1 MLSPAENMVRFG
13 KFELDPRTL
22 QLTKNGMKIRLPH
35 QSIQVLSLLLERSG
49 EIVTREDLRRHLW
62 PSDVFVDFDHGLNKS
77 VQKLRDAL
85 GDSADSPRYIETI
98 PRIGYRFIAPLY
110 VAVAAETKR
119 LAPTTNSPPE
129 MVTVTDVA
137 TAVAPVRVPTG
148 SRGRRTVVAIGIA
161 VTLIAG
167 AVAWVMQRSS
177 QTSVPP
183 IQSLAVLPLENLSGD
198 ASEQYLAD
206 GMTDELIT
214 SLGQIGALRVISQ
227 TTAMQYK
234 DAHKSLPQIAR
245 ELNVGA
251 VVLGSVMR
259 SGDRIRITAQ
269 LFDAETDKQ
278 LWAQSYEGDLS
289 GVWGL
294 QNQVAS
300 AVAEQIRIEI
310 TSNERTQLLST
321 PKVIPAAYEA
331 FLKGNYFDKN
341 TPETEPKALQYYE
354 RATELDPHFARAY
367 VGLARSYNAIGDW
380 QTIPLG
386 EANAAA
392 DAAVAKALELNPQL
406 GEAYA
411 ERAWTLLK
419 FRWDFPGAE
428 RDFRRGLE
436 LDSVTSSIPD
446 GYGEYLVAMGRFD
459 EGLQQMKRARDLDPL
474 SVVMRADSCRLL
486 GFARRYNEAIAECNA
501 ALELDSG
508 SPWAHY
514 LLAEIYE
521 QERSYPEAHKI
532 MANSRQ
538 CDASCIAMLDEI
550 HGAPGVHG
558 AFDAWLQKQK
568 ERPSA
573 FFLSWAC
580 AGLGR
585 KDQAFAWLEKAYE
598 TRSQQHDMIFI
609 AVDPRFDPLRS
620 DSRFDAFLRRA
631 GLPPQPHTGSTQP
644 DRSSKN

>member
-1 MLSPAENMVRFG
+1 MVRFG
-13 KFELDPRTL
+13 MFEVDIRTR

-35 QSIQVLSLLLERSG
+35 QSIQVLFLLLERSG

-98 PRIGYRFIAPLY
+98 PRIGYRFIAPPH
-110 VAVAAETKR
+110 VALETPRLTPADGSPHEIVSVSDGAAT
-119 LAPTTNSPPE
+119 
-129 MVTVTDVA
+129 
-137 TAVAPVRVPTG
+137 VAPVRMPTG
-148 SRGRRTVVAIGIA
+148 SRGRRTAVAVGIA
-161 VTLIAG
+161 ATLIAG
-167 AVAWVMQRSS
+167 VAVAWMMQRTTR
-177 QTSVPP
+177 TSVRP
-183 IQSLAVLPLENLSGD
+183 IQYLAVLPLENLSGD

-234 DAHKSLPQIAR
+234 GAHKSLPQIAR

-259 SGDRIRITAQ
+259 SGDRVRITAQ

-310 TSNERTQLLST
+310 TSSERTQLLGT
-321 PKVIPAAYEA
+321 PKVNPAAYEA

-341 TPETEPKALQYYE
+341 TPESEPKALQYYQQ
-354 RATELDPHFARAY
+354 AIKLDPHFARAY

-380 QTIPLG
+380 QDIPLG

-436 LDSVTSSIPD
+436 LDSVTSSIPE

-474 SVVMRADSCRLL
+474 SVVMKADSCRLF
-486 GFARRYNEAIAECNA
+486 GFARRNNDAAAQCNA
-501 ALELDSG
+501 ALELDPG
-508 SPWAHY
+508 SPWAHR
-514 LLAEIYE
+514 LLAEIYA
-521 QERSYPEAHKI
+521 QERRYPEAHKM
-532 MANSRQ
+532 MASLKQ

-558 AFDAWLQKQK
+558 AFDAWLKKQK
-568 ERPSA
+568 EQPPA

-598 TRSQQHDMIFI
+598 TLSQQHDMIFVG
-609 AVDPRFDPLRS
+609 VDPRFDPLRS

-631 GLPPQPHTGSTQP
+631 GLPPQPHTGSSQP
-644 DRSSKN
+644 DRSYKN